1 MILRSAPPTAA
12 NDDFEPLTIVDIEQ
26 ARRLIE
32 PHVIRTPAVS
42 WPGYDVA
49 PLLAAGTRISAKLE
63 LLQRT
68 GSFKARGAMVN
79 LLSLTEEQKRRGVTA
94 VSAGN
99 HAIATAWAAKFA
111 GVSAKVVMIGT
122 ANQRRIELTRSFGA
136 QIVMATNAQEA
147 FATADRL
154 VTEEGRVMIHPFEGR
169 RTASG
174 TATVGAELV
183 EQIPDLD
190 AVIVPI
196 GGGGLI
202 AGVASAVKL
211 LNPTCAVYGVEPT
224 GADSMHLSFRAGS
237 PQSIEKV
244 QTIADSLGAPYAL
257 PYCYEATRRNVDGLV
272 LVDDDDLR
280 AAMRLTFLDAK
291 LAVEP
296 AGAAALAALLGPL
309 RDHLAHQHVGLIVCG
324 SNIDTETFA
333 RLRTT

>member
-1 MILRSAPPTAA
+1 MILRSAPPAAA
-12 NDDFEPLTIVDIEQ
+12 NEDFEPLTIVDIEQ

-32 PHVIRTPAVS
+32 THVIRTPAVP

-79 LLSLTEEQKRRGVTA
+79 LLSLTQEQRRRGVTA

-136 QIVMATNAQEA
+136 EIVMATNAQEA

-154 VTEEGRVMIHPFEGR
+154 VAEEGRVMIHPFEGR

-174 TATVGAELV
+174 TATVGAELI

-202 AGVASAVKL
+202 AGVAVLLRGHSPQRGRSGARRRRRPSCRHATHVPRREAGRRARRRRRAGGSAGPVAGPSRAPARRPHRVRIEHRHRDVRSPPDNL
-211 LNPTCAVYGVEPT
+211 TGPRTRQVMANTTVTETDRSCVPGWIGVE
-224 GADSMHLSFRAGS
+224 ALS
-237 PQSIEKV
+237 
-244 QTIADSLGAPYAL
+244 APA
-257 PYCYEATRRNVDGLV
+257 EAAN
-272 LVDDDDLR
+272 
-280 AAMRLTFLDAK
+280 
-291 LAVEP
+291 
-296 AGAAALAALLGPL
+296 
-309 RDHLAHQHVGLIVCG
+309 
-324 SNIDTETFA
+324 S
-333 RLRTT
+333 